1 MEQMLICLSIAL
13 IAGLLMSRL
22 AKAVNLPAV
31 TSYLV
36 AGLLRVELTGSH
48 EVRMENHKGILAYGS
63 EEIHVSGG
71 KLIAKVRGRDLALRS
86 MNASELLI
94 TGEIAGVDL
103 T

>member
-1 MEQMLICLSIAL
+1 MERQGRRES
-13 IAGLLMSRL
+13 LLEKT
-22 AKAVNLPAV
+22 AEAFDLPGDV
-31 TSYLV
+31 V
-36 AGLLRVELTGSH
+36 AGLPRVELLGDRQL
-48 EVRMENHKGILAYGS
+48 RMENHRGILAYGE

-71 KLIAKVRGRDLALRS
+71 KLIVKVRGRGLAIRA

>member
-1 MEQMLICLSIAL
+1 MERQGRRES
-13 IAGLLMSRL
+13 LLEKT
-22 AKAVNLPAV
+22 AEAFDLPGDV
-31 TSYLV
+31 V
-36 AGLLRVELTGSH
+36 AGLPRVELLGDRQL
-48 EVRMENHKGILAYGS
+48 RMENHRGILAYGE

-71 KLIAKVRGRDLALRS
+71 KLIVKVRGRGLALRA

>member
-1 MEQMLICLSIAL
+1 MERQGRRES
-13 IAGLLMSRL
+13 LLEKT
-22 AKAVNLPAV
+22 AEAFDLPGDV
-31 TSYLV
+31 V
-36 AGLLRVELTGSH
+36 AGLPRVELLGDRQL
-48 EVRMENHKGILAYGS
+48 RMENHRGILAYGE

-71 KLIAKVRGRDLALRS
+71 KLIVKVRGRGPALRA